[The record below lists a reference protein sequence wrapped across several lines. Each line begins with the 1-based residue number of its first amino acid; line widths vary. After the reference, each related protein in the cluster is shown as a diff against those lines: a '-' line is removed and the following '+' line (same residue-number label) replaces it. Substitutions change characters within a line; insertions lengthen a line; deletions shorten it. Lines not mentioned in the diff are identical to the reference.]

1 MLKKLPFAIALIGM
15 HGLFAH
21 AGASDG
27 GHPVQ
32 TRGQLN
38 DIAVHGRHIADDAAA
53 TETVV
58 TREELIE
65 KGARNIKD
73 ALRDEVDVMVRTRPS
88 NFSATRSATGRARN
102 EAINIRG
109 IEGNRVLIVQDGIR
123 LPNGFSFGPAFQTG
137 RGDYWEVDSF
147 RKIEI
152 LRGANSTQYGADSLA
167 GVVSVTTLGPRD
179 LIGAGKNAGGFV
191 QSSYAQQDNS
201 FNHSAGVAFD
211 DDRWQGM
218 FMGTLRSGHETWSQ
232 ENDRSPNSN
241 RTAPNPVN
249 MESRYYLSKIGFKM
263 NASNRLQATLE
274 NLNLQ
279 VDTNALNQVSPTPA
293 FRATRSMHAYDT
305 TERKRLSLEYFHDG
319 KETDWLH
326 RLHAHLYWQDSSIRQ
341 LTRERVFGPVP
352 TGSFFQDF
360 LNNWFFEN
368 QGAFLGAVAPPRTV
382 QRLRDNRYSDKTI
395 GFNVVADIHFRTGQ
409 ASHSLRHGFDVSYSS
424 IAMSL
429 GGTVPAFGYQFP
441 RKSSPDS
448 TYLLAGG
455 FVQDEISISQLKI
468 IPGLRYDFFRLVPDG
483 SSLSDSDKRELL
495 ARQAAFARRSD
506 HAFTPRL
513 GLIWEITSAF
523 TPYAN
528 YAKGFRAP
536 TPEQLNANYFGQMP
550 FWTYLYSGN
559 PDLKPE
565 RVTGMEIGARG
576 AINGFRYSFAAFE
589 SRYRDFIQN
598 RVVGDRADVGA
609 MQEWKSVNENRAYI
623 RGFEVRSEWDI
634 NAAWRANAAIAY
646 ARGDV
651 EESIYAPPLNW
662 GQPVRTV
669 GKRWAPMNS
678 IQPMRAIIGARYRQ
692 AGWGAHANLEHAWG
706 KAKDRIAGDASNSTA
721 RMTRP
726 YSVVNAGVWVEPFA
740 GFTARLNVENIFNA
754 YYARW
759 SDIGPEDATSGNSQS
774 TNAIRYAT
782 APPRSLQLALRY
794 TY

>member
-1 MLKKLPFAIALIGM
+1 MLKKLPLAIALLCSQGWYS
-15 HGLFAH
+15 L
-21 AGASDG
+21 ASAAEDKTAAD
-27 GHPVQ
+27 
-32 TRGQLN
+32 TRGQLD
-38 DIAVHGRHIADDAAA
+38 DITVHGSHIADDVAA
-53 TETVV
+53 TATVI
-58 TREELIE
+58 TREDLIE

-73 ALRDEVDVMVRTRPS
+73 ALREEVDVMVRTRPS
-88 NFSATRSATGRARN
+88 SFSATGSATGRARN

-179 LIGAGKNAGGFV
+179 LISGDKRAGGFV

-211 DDRWQGM
+211 DERWQGM
-218 FMGTLRSGHETWSQ
+218 FMGSLRSGHETWSQ
-232 ENDRSPNSN
+232 ENDTRPNSN

-249 MESRYYLSKIGFKM
+249 MKSRYYLAKLGFKI
-263 NASNRLQATLE
+263 NAANRLQATLE

-279 VDTNALNQVSPTPA
+279 VDTNVLNQVSPTPA

-305 TERKRLSLEYFHDG
+305 TERKRLSLEYFYDG
-319 KETDWLH
+319 NEADWLS

-352 TGSFFQDF
+352 TGSFFQDL
-360 LNNWFFEN
+360 LNNWAFDS

-395 GFNVVADIHFRTGQ
+395 GFNAVADIHFRVGQ
-409 ASHSLRHGFDVSYSS
+409 ASHALRHGFDVSYAST
-424 IAMSL
+424 AMSL
-429 GGTVPAFGYQFP
+429 GGTVPAAGHQFP
-441 RKSSPDS
+441 RKASPDS
-448 TYLLAGG
+448 SYLLAGG
-455 FVQDEISISQLKI
+455 FVQDEISIAQLKI
-468 IPGLRYDFFRLVPDG
+468 IPGLRYDFFRLAPDE
-483 SSLSDSDKRELL
+483 SSLSANDKQELA
-495 ARQAAFARRSD
+495 ARKAAFTTRSD
-506 HAFTPRL
+506 YAFTPRL
-513 GLIWEITSAF
+513 GLIWELAPAF
-523 TPYAN
+523 TPYFN

-536 TPEQLNANYFGQMP
+536 TPEQLNANYFGQVP
-550 FWTYLYSGN
+550 FLTYLYSGN
-559 PDLKPE
+559 PNLKPE
-565 RVTGMEIGARG
+565 RVTGIEIGARG
-576 AINGFRYSFAAFE
+576 TIKGFRYSLAAFE

-598 RVVGDRADVGA
+598 RVVGDRVDVGVL
-609 MQEWKSVNENRAYI
+609 QEWKSVNENRAYI
-623 RGFEVRSEWDI
+623 RGFEARSEWDI
-634 NAAWRANAAIAY
+634 NAAWRGNAAIAY

-651 EESIYAPPLNW
+651 EESIFGPPAAF
-662 GQPVRTV
+662 GQPVPII
-669 GKRWAPMNS
+669 GKRWVPMNS
-678 IQPMRAIIGARYRQ
+678 IQPMRAIIGARYWQ

-706 KAKDRIAGDASNSTA
+706 KARDRIAGDASNSTA
-721 RMTRP
+721 KMAQP
-726 YSVVNAGVWVEPFA
+726 YSVVNAGAWVMPIA
-740 GFTARLNVENIFNA
+740 GFTVRLNVENVFNA

-782 APPRSLQLALRY
+782 APPRSLQLTLRY